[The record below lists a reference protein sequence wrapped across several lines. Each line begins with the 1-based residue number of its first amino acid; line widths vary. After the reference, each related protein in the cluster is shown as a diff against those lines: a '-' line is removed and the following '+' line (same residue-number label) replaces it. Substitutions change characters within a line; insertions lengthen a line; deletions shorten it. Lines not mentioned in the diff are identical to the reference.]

1 MAASALQCR
10 LVAVAGTAAL
20 AAGAFGLA
28 VAEEPPRY
36 RQGATE
42 VLVPRESGPESGRD
56 RRSAI
61 LKDFHE
67 AYRRVGSP
75 RMTVFW
81 NRMFSDRLSDME
93 SEFRLVYTR
102 DTVARTTGGGKGSE
116 TSRHGESNLFFEKRK
131 DDTRSAFSE
140 PADFRFEADYS
151 RPFLEAGTRLID
163 RNTIMRLTHAR
174 GVADKEPVRGSDNRQ
189 LLETEAL
196 QGFTELVVQLLMTPS
211 GSSELGTA
219 VQVKVIDVAS
229 GEVKAAFFSDGDFR
243 EEAASKWVAAEGGYV
258 RVTEGREAGG
268 EDIGGRLALRTM
280 SELVR
285 AWRQP

>member
-1 MAASALQCR
+1 MASSVLQCR
-10 LVAVAGTAAL
+10 LAAVAGAAAL
-20 AAGAFGLA
+20 NAFGLA

-42 VLVPRESGPESGRD
+42 VLVPRESGAESGRA

-61 LKDFHE
+61 LQDFHE

-93 SEFRLVYTR
+93 SEFRLVH
-102 DTVARTTGGGKGSE
+102 DTVVRTTGSGEGSE
-116 TSRHGESNLFFEKRK
+116 TSRHGESSLFFEKRK
-131 DDTRSAFSE
+131 DDKRSAFSE

-163 RNTIMRLTHAR
+163 RNAIMRLTHAR

-189 LLETEAL
+189 LLETKAL

-211 GSSELGTA
+211 ASSKIGAA

-229 GEVKAAFFSDGDFR
+229 GEVKAAFFSDADFR
-243 EEAASKWVAAEGGYV
+243 EEATSKWVAAKGGYV

-268 EDIGGRLALRTM
+268 EGIGGRLALRTM

-285 AWRQP
+285 VWRQP